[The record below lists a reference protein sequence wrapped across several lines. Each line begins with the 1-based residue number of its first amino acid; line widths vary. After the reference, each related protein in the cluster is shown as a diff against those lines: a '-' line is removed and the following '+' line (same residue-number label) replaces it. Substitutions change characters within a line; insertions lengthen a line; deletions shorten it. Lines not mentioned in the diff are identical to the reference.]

1 MELYIDKRKVTS
13 TIINEEEYYHYCIC
27 SLHVTQM
34 FRDVVVYRKRKT
46 TTTTNT
52 IYIYTQLDT
61 EHELDVC
68 RPIGIKQTRLK
79 NICE

>member
-46 TTTTNT
+46 TKTTNT
-52 IYIYTQLDT
+52 IYI
-61 EHELDVC
+61 
-68 RPIGIKQTRLK
+68 
-79 NICE
+79 